1 MASQHIRKYPVPGSF
16 QDLLKDFTR
25 EILRNQPE
33 NVYDFGVAY
42 FTAMENGEEL
52 RYGMS
57 QSQMEEEMA
66 QQQQQENNMQIP
78 EMAPGRGVGGEQAM
92 LEALLGMVRLNY
104 DHIMQQIAQ
113 MNPDV

>member
-33 NVYDFGVAY
+33 NVYEFGVAY

-66 QQQQQENNMQIP
+66 QQQQMQMP
-78 EMAPGRGVGGEQAM
+78 EMAPGRGVGGEAQL
-92 LEALLGMVRLNY
+92 LEFLLGLVNPGWGS
-104 DHIMQQIAQ
+104 IMQQIAQ
-113 MNPDV
+113 MAPEV